1 MTGVAEQGAALD
13 AHELWSS
20 SGRGCEGGG
29 GGAGLSRGKEEGRG
43 GETWTHLSAHGAV
56 DGDDDETLDGVE
68 HGEEDLGEE
77 RERRRGVCV
86 CVGGDII
93 RRVIM

>member
-20 SGRGCEGGG
+20 SGRGCVGGG
-29 GGAGLSRGKEEGRG
+29 GGAGLSWGKEEGRG

-77 RERRRGVCV
+77 RGG
-86 CVGGDII
+86 VGGGYY
-93 RRVIM
+93 